1 MLQYK
6 LVARINN
13 KEFKVQEGNISFLL
27 SIVSQTLII
36 SGGRGDKGLN
46 KGEGAG
52 LLGGE
57 GKSLNH
63 STFQNSESQNQRLS
77 CQRNLVSIFLI
88 LVKEQRIQFKCFH

>member
-13 KEFKVQEGNISFLL
+13 KEFKVRDGNISFHL
-27 SIVSQTLII
+27 SIVNVSQTLLI

-46 KGEGAG
+46 KGEGTG

-77 CQRNLVSIFLI
+77 CQCNLVSKLS
-88 LVKEQRIQFKCFH
+88 RH

>member
-6 LVARINN
+6 LVARINK
-13 KEFKVQEGNISFLL
+13 KEFKVKEDNISYLL

-46 KGEGAG
+46 KGEGTG

-77 CQRNLVSIFLI
+77 CQCNLVSKLS
-88 LVKEQRIQFKCFH
+88 RH